1 MEGVIMTLEE
11 AQTRAQEI
19 KDAFLQGT
27 AQSNR
32 DRLERY
38 MEEIDRITREYPE
51 VKEVFRD
58 PDAQPVQRIQTGA
71 YPCRDFDD

>member
-1 MEGVIMTLEE
+1 MTLEE
-11 AQTRAQEI
+11 AMTRALEI
-19 KDAFLQGT
+19 RNAFMQGT

-32 DRLERY
+32 AILEGY
-38 MEEIDRITREYPE
+38 IQEIDRITTEYPE

-58 PDAQPVQRIQTGA
+58 PDAQLIQRINTGA